1 MLFLCLTD
9 AQLRCRRR
17 RRYLVSKS
25 IYLFFPLEDDSF
37 PKQRG
42 LPEHQPQPHA
52 MYKSIVY
59 HKTQISSDI
68 F

>member
-9 AQLRCRRR
+9 AQLRR

-42 LPEHQPQPHA
+42 LPEHQPQHA

-68 F
+68 S